1 MRLQFLIFNSIFYF
15 LFFIAGCYSLKNVT
29 LVISPPAVQRG
40 KNVSL
45 FCHYDLEGQPLYAV
59 KWYRG
64 QFEFYRFNPSEEP
77 KRKIFAFAGI
87 KVDVSKLI
95 KFSKVNLHPKV

>member
-1 MRLQFLIFNSIFYF
+1 M
-15 LFFIAGCYSLKNVT
+15 
-29 LVISPPAVQRG
+29 ISPTAVQRG

-45 FCHYDLEGQPLYAV
+45 FCHYNLEGQQLYAV

-64 QFEFYRFNPSEEP
+64 QYEFYRYNPSEIP
-77 KRKIFAFAGI
+77 NRKIFIFPGI

-95 KFSKVNLHPKV
+95 KFSEVNLHPKV